1 MKRLDGFV
9 TREIGGKLVAV
20 AVGER
25 TKTFNGMITLNSTA
39 ALLWEALETEQTED
53 SLVDT
58 LMGQFEVSKEKAG
71 ADVSDFLKKLEK
83 AGLLL

>member
-25 TKTFNGMITLNSTA
+25 TKTFNGMITLNGTA
-39 ALLWEALETEQTED
+39 ALLWDALEKDRTED
-53 SLVDT
+53 SLVEA
-58 LMGQFEVSKEKAG
+58 LMERFEVSEEKART
-71 ADVSDFLKKLEK
+71 DVKSFLEKLEK

>member
-39 ALLWEALETEQTED
+39 ALLWEALEAEQTED
-53 SLVDT
+53 NLVKA
-58 LMGQFEVSKEKAG
+58 LMEKFEVSEEKARR
-71 ADVSDFLKKLEK
+71 DVKSFLEKLEK

>member
-25 TKTFNGMITLNSTA
+25 TKTFNGMITLNGTA
-39 ALLWEALETEQTED
+39 ALLWEALEKDRTED
-53 SLVDT
+53 NLVEA
-58 LMGQFEVSKEKAG
+58 LMEKFEVSEEKARR
-71 ADVSDFLKKLEK
+71 DVKGFLEKLEK

>member
-25 TKTFNGMITLNSTA
+25 TKTFNGMITLNGTA
-39 ALLWEALETEQTED
+39 ALLWDALEKERTED
-53 SLVDT
+53 SLVEA
-58 LMGQFEVSKEKAG
+58 LMEQFEVSEEKARR
-71 ADVSDFLKKLEK
+71 DVKSFLEKLEK

>member
-9 TREIGGKLVAV
+9 TREVGGKLVAV

-25 TKTFNGMITLNSTA
+25 TKTFNGMITLNGTA
-39 ALLWEALETEQTED
+39 SVLWEALETEQTVE
-53 SLVDT
+53 SLVKCLLAKYD
-58 LMGQFEVSKEKAG
+58 VPKEKAQ
-71 ADVSDFLKKLEK
+71 ADVENYLAQLKK

>member
-9 TREIGGKLVAV
+9 TREIGGKPVAV

-25 TKTFNGMITLNSTA
+25 TKTFNGMITLNGTA
-39 ALLWEALETEQTED
+39 AFLWQALESEQTME
-53 SLVDT
+53 SLVAGLCQTYDVT
-58 LMGQFEVSKEKAG
+58 QEKAKS
-71 ADVSDFLKKLEK
+71 DVENFVKQLSK

>member
-25 TKTFNGMITLNSTA
+25 TKTFNGMITLNGTA
-39 ALLWEALETEQTED
+39 ALLWDALEKDQTED
-53 SLVDT
+53 SLVEA
-58 LMGQFEVSKEKAG
+58 LMEKFEVSEEKAR
-71 ADVSDFLKKLEK
+71 ADVKSFLEKLEK

>member
-25 TKTFNGMITLNSTA
+25 TRTFNGMITLNGTA

-53 SLVDT
+53 NLVKA
-58 LMGQFEVSKEKAG
+58 LMEKFEVSEEKARR
-71 ADVSDFLKKLEK
+71 DVKGFLEKLEK

>member
-25 TKTFNGMITLNSTA
+25 TKTFNGMITLNGTA
-39 ALLWEALETEQTED
+39 ALLWDALEKDQTED
-53 SLVDT
+53 SLVEA
-58 LMGQFEVSKEKAG
+58 LMKKFEVSEEKAR
-71 ADVSDFLKKLEK
+71 ADVKSFLEKLEK

>member
-25 TKTFNGMITLNSTA
+25 TKTFNGMITLNGTA
-39 ALLWEALETEQTED
+39 ALLWDALEAEQTED
-53 SLVDT
+53 NLVKT
-58 LMGQFEVSKEKAG
+58 LMEKFEVSEEKARR
-71 ADVSDFLKKLEK
+71 DVKGFLEKLEK

>member
-25 TKTFNGMITLNSTA
+25 TKTFNGMITLNGTA
-39 ALLWEALETEQTED
+39 ALLWDALEKDQTED
-53 SLVDT
+53 SLVEA
-58 LMGQFEVSKEKAG
+58 LMEKFEVSEEKART
-71 ADVSDFLKKLEK
+71 DVKSFLEKLEK

>member
-39 ALLWEALETEQTED
+39 ALLWKALETEQTED
-53 SLVDT
+53 NLVKA
-58 LMGQFEVSKEKAG
+58 LMEKFEVSEEKARR
-71 ADVSDFLKKLEK
+71 DVKGFLEKLEK

>member
-53 SLVDT
+53 NLVKA
-58 LMGQFEVSKEKAG
+58 LVEKFEVSEEKARR
-71 ADVSDFLKKLEK
+71 DVKSFLEKLEK

>member
-25 TKTFNGMITLNSTA
+25 TKTFNGMITLNGTA
-39 ALLWEALETEQTED
+39 ALLWDALEKDQTED
-53 SLVDT
+53 SLVEA
-58 LMGQFEVSKEKAG
+58 LMEQFEVSEEKARR
-71 ADVSDFLKKLEK
+71 DVKSFLEKLEK